1 MLNFQK
7 VEDTEKLKK
16 LKEIVKKRLS
26 GGYYRVGHIP
36 EDQRT
41 LEGAFNYFFYLHKD
55 GGCPENIHIMYG
67 AALDK
72 VEYKLQN
79 KNYSSAVYV
88 YGENSD
94 LTEWL
99 VLVLEK
105 SLYGDWVVTR

>member
-7 VEDTEKLKK
+7 VESIEG
-16 LKEIVKKRLS
+16 LKERVETRLS
-26 GGYYRVGHIP
+26 GGYYRLGHIP
-36 EDQRT
+36 EEHRT
-41 LEGAFNYFFYLHKD
+41 LEGAFSYFSHLHEK
-55 GGCPENIHIMYG
+55 GGCPENIHTMYG

-79 KNYSSAVYV
+79 ENYSSVVYV

-99 VLVLEK
+99 VLVLEE
-105 SLYGDWVVTR
+105 SLYGDWIVTQ